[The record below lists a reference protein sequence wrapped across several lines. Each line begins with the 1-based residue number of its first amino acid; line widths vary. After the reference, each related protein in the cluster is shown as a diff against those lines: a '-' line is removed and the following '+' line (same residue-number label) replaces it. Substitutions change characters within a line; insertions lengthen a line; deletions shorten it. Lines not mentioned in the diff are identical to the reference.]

1 MNDKIGHK
9 DALHETRPA
18 LHDAEDEVG
27 CYEAEAEHFGLE
39 ATYHLR
45 EEWILEA
52 QKVYKIS

>member
-39 ATYHLR
+39 AT
-45 EEWILEA
+45 
-52 QKVYKIS
+52 